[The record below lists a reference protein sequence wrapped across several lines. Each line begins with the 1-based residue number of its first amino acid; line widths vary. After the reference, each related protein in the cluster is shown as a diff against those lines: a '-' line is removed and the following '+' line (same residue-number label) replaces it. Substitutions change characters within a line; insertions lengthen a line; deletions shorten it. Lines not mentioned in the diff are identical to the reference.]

1 MPKTKIV
8 LNPIFNQLLLV
19 NVNKERLGKDLNYL
33 LDSQK
38 IRKSFNWSEKISLN
52 EGLDLTLNWIKSN
65 LISLKNLPWE
75 YKHKL

>member
-1 MPKTKIV
+1 MVIKICLKTNSNFEEIV
-8 LNPIFNQLLLV
+8 NEN
-19 NVNKERLGKDLNYL
+19 NERLGKDLNYL

-38 IRKSFNWSEKISLN
+38 LRKSFNWNDKISLE
-52 EGLDLTLNWIKSN
+52 EGLDLTLDWIKSN